1 MDDSL
6 TVRRFRFFK
15 ISLPGGTMS
24 GGSPTERSEY
34 ERDAFEPQPYLTTHR
49 AQAACTRELAR
60 LMDDVI
66 ARVNALRSGGIE
78 DKPVVRQAPD
88 RCIVQLGPVALT
100 IGWLRGAMES
110 IADGELL
117 VIVWRGMVGPPSHF
131 TPERAHAGP
140 GLHAAT
146 SLWEQ
151 VLLPAGQSEAEWNWR
166 SAKSDC
172 EQCSSAELA
181 ERCVEQLRLAHQR
194 VAAAH

>member
-1 MDDSL
+1 
-6 TVRRFRFFK
+6 
-15 ISLPGGTMS
+15 MS
-24 GGSPTERSEY
+24 GGSSTEGSEL

-49 AQAACTRELAR
+49 AQAACSRELGR
-60 LMDDVI
+60 LMDEVI
-66 ARVNALRSGGIE
+66 ARVNALRAGGIE

-110 IADGELL
+110 VADGELL
-117 VIVWRGMVGPPSHF
+117 VIVWRGMVAPPSHY
-131 TPERAHAGP
+131 TPERAHGGAG
-140 GLHAAT
+140 LNVAT

-172 EQCSSAELA
+172 EQCDSIALA
-181 ERCVEQLRLAHQR
+181 ERCVEQLRLAHER
-194 VAAAH
+194 IAVAS